1 MNTTESPTPT
11 SDRTTPAATVAAQPA
26 GTEPLDFQAVREGHP
41 TTWEAA
47 LDADATVTEGG
58 RPDLFLVNAI
68 DEVPQNCSLAQ
79 LPDGG
84 HAGWCSC
91 QSFHVDG
98 ICQHLCVLRQRAT
111 LDRLT
116 IPLRDN

>member
-26 GTEPLDFQAVREGHP
+26 GTEPLDFRAIREEHP

-47 LDADATVTEGG
+47 LDANATVTQGG

-79 LPDGG
+79 TPDGKF
-84 HAGWCSC
+84 AGWCSC
-91 QSFHVDG
+91 QAFDSVNV
-98 ICQHLCVLRQRAT
+98 CPHLCVLRQRASLDMLT
-111 LDRLT
+111 L
-116 IPLRDN
+116 PLRET